1 MKTDNQNKILLI
13 GDLIVVEYLYGSIS
27 GINKN
32 NGSIEIDRD
41 NSEIKGEGII
51 NIAKGIA
58 SRGLKCDVIGAC
70 GSDTASRI
78 LQEELVSSSIDP
90 DNLIIIPEGK
100 TDLYTRIKSGN
111 KEICEIRN
119 VSKKAV
125 NDSVLINNIF
135 IQESSYMTTGGDCI
149 RYVIETAKILGIPV
163 YLDSSGNYKEKYI
176 GLNTIFL
183 DLDGF
188 KRMSGIDINIDPD
201 KNDIEIFAL
210 SLIDKYKIGEV
221 IIYLGIYGAFR
232 IIKGSEILYMPGY
245 DNASV
250 DQTGSRNSFVATYIS
265 SIISGGS
272 PEGSLKI
279 SNISSSI
286 TSKYIGEFIPDLS
299 EIVEFMSILDKN
311 GED

>member
-125 NDSVLINNIF
+125 NDSVLI
-135 IQESSYMTTGGDCI
+135 D
-149 RYVIETAKILGIPV
+149 KI
-163 YLDSSGNYKEKYI
+163 SGNYKEKYI